1 MIHTSRRGRAAA
13 LLLPVIVSTAR
24 AAEEIPV
31 TPKVES
37 VALFKNGLTV
47 IRASFPATAAGIYRW
62 ERVPRVV
69 HGTFAVDSAMPVSV
83 RTTMRML
90 EEREAAVYPTG
101 VLQADLAGQTV
112 EIRRR
117 PQAGETEAPAP
128 IRGKVVELPQRT
140 PERHWDV
147 DYSSL
152 NSGANQYYGHWRPAG
167 SLATAPPAVTTG
179 SFLLLEDEKGART
192 WLDTG
197 SIGSVHAEGPFAPKK
212 KREERSVM
220 LFEVPE
226 GKADGVIRLTWLS
239 KGMAWVPAYQI
250 QLRDGKK
257 LDIEQTAVLRNE
269 MMPLHDT
276 EVQLISGFPNVRFAT
291 VDSPLWPGASLTSFF
306 SQVNQSAQVSA
317 AGGIMSNSMSQIAY
331 SRHNEVPATGLDMN
345 APGEGA
351 STDLHHESVG
361 KRTLE
366 PGDSLSLRVAAASTD
381 YERVVEWKVQDRRDE
396 YGRWQQPGGREQPVE
411 EAWDAVRFRNPFR
424 FPMTTAAAS
433 LHREGKF
440 LGQSQSE
447 WVNPGDSNCLRITR
461 ALSVTTVH
469 GEVEE
474 EASRERVEVRGRA
487 YRRATVKGTCTV
499 HNYRR
504 EDVTLYMTA
513 EYSGEFISAEGD
525 PAKSLRPEG
534 VPWLN
539 ARRKLDWKLALKPG
553 EERTVTYRYS
563 VLIIE

>member
-1 MIHTSRRGRAAA
+1 MNLTICRAAMGA
-13 LLLPVIVSTAR
+13 LLVIVYTAR

-31 TPKVES
+31 TPKIES

-47 IRASFPATAAGIYRW
+47 IRASFPAAAAGIYRW

-83 RTTMRML
+83 RTTLRML
-90 EEREAAVYPTG
+90 EETEAAEYPTG
-101 VLQADLAGQTV
+101 VLQTDLAGQTV

-117 PQAGETEAPAP
+117 PQAGQTDAPAP
-128 IRGKVVELPQRT
+128 VRGKVIELQQRT

-152 NSGANQYYGHWRPAG
+152 NSGSNYYYGYWRPAG
-167 SLATAPPAVTTG
+167 SGPVAPPAVTTG
-179 SFLLLEDEKGART
+179 SLLLLEDEKGART

-197 SIGSVHAEGPFAPKK
+197 SIGSIHADGPFAPKK
-212 KREERSVM
+212 KREEKSVM

-226 GKADGVIRLTWLS
+226 AKPDGVIRLTWLS
-239 KGMAWVPAYQI
+239 KGMTWVPSYQI
-250 QLRDGKK
+250 LLRDGKQ
-257 LDIEQTAVLRNE
+257 LDIEQSAVLRNE
-269 MMPLHDT
+269 MMPLQDT
-276 EVQLISGFPNVRFAT
+276 EIQLISGFPNVRFAT
-291 VDSPLWPGASLTSFF
+291 VDSPLWPGTSLTSFF
-306 SQVNQSAQVSA
+306 NQVNQSGQISA
-317 AGGIMSNSMSQIAY
+317 AGGIMSNSMSQQVY
-331 SRHNEVPATGLDMN
+331 SRHNEVPASGLDMN

-351 STDLHHESVG
+351 STDLHYESVG

-366 PGDSLSLRVAAASTD
+366 PGDSLSLRVAAASAE

-411 EAWDAVRFRNPFR
+411 EAWDAVRFNNPFR

-433 LHREGKF
+433 LHQNGQF
-440 LGQSQSE
+440 LGQTQSD

-461 ALSVTTVH
+461 ALSVTTAH
-469 GEVEE
+469 AEVEE
-474 EASRERVEVRGRA
+474 EASRERVEVRGRS
-487 YRRATVKGTCTV
+487 YRRSIVKGTCTV
-499 HNYRR
+499 HNYRK
-504 EDVTLYMTA
+504 EDVAMYMTA

-539 ARRKLDWKLALKPG
+539 ARRKLDWKLTLEPG

-563 VLIIE
+563 VLIHE